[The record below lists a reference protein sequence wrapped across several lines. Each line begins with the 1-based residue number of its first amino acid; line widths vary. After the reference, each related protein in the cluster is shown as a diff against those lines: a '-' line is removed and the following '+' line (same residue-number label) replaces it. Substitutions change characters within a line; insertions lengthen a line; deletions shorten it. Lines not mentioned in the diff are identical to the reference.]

1 MKYKGVPFREME
13 KATDVMDVIPIVRQ
27 AATKDRELME
37 KVRQRRA
44 LPNAHLVGA
53 SCLPFR
59 ATPHHTP

>member
-44 LPNAHLVGA
+44 LPNAPLGGNLLTIQ
-53 SCLPFR
+53 SD
-59 ATPHHTP
+59 TTSHTP